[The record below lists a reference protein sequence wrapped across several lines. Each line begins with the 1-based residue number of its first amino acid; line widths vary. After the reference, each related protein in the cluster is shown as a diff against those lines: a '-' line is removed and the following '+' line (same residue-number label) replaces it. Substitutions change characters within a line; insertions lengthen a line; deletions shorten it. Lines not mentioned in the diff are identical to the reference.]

1 MNQTK
6 KELSYFRLK
15 LEAYLSDY
23 HPELMTDTAFIT
35 ARADAALT
43 AYADAVAQGFSLLE
57 AEAMSSEVLYQ
68 GLHFSKHNTLVSILE
83 NEFSEELPEPL
94 PEELAPIL
102 LGNKF
107 IQAVFAKYELTDDFD
122 GSREYDLLY
131 TELTGTIVELIE
143 NSNLPTVKKADTS
156 K

>member
-15 LEAYLSDY
+15 LETYLSDY
-23 HPELMTDTAFIT
+23 HPELMTETALIA

-43 AYADAVAQGFSLLE
+43 AYADAVAQGFSHLE

-94 PEELAPIL
+94 PEKLAPIL
-102 LGNKF
+102 LGNQF
-107 IQAVFAKYELTDDFD
+107 IQAVFAKYDLTDDFD
-122 GSREYDLLY
+122 GSTEYEALY
-131 TELTGTIVELIE
+131 TELTGTIIELIE
-143 NSNLPTVKKADTS
+143 NSNLPTIGKAEAS